1 MKRDLPTAVQLEKG
15 GGGGGHGHP
24 TRRAP
29 RLVSLSLLA
38 LILLASALLA
48 LVLDALPAEHQPAL
62 LADALCTL
70 SQPLSTLPISLALL
84 AGPLLLPLGRRQP
97 TPTATV
103 ESIGGPSSTW
113 RGSGLGC
120 HSRLGGGGGGGGAR
134 TFWRL
139 PEERKAA
146 AREEPDA
153 DELPDLL
160 TATLEQ
166 LERGLDRGLFT
177 SVQLVKAYLAR
188 IEEVNHA
195 GPKLNAVIE
204 TAPREYLLAEA
215 ARRDEERAQGKKRGY
230 LHGIP
235 ILVKDNFAT
244 NASMSLNTT
253 AGSYALLGA
262 VSPRNAR
269 IITDAVERGGAIIL
283 GKTNMSA
290 WAHAYFPGGN
300 TCGSSSGS
308 AVAASVGLAGATLGT
323 ETDGSIVCPASSNAL
338 VGFKPT
344 VGLVSRAGTI
354 PISSTQDSGGPI
366 VQTVAD
372 AARVLT
378 DVATLGGFDGGAA
391 GEPRALEG
399 VRIGILADEF
409 VNATL
414 GEFDPAVLPL

>member
-1 MKRDLPTAVQLEKG
+1 MGRPGA
-15 GGGGGHGHP
+15 
-24 TRRAP
+24 
-29 RLVSLSLLA
+29 A
-38 LILLASALLA
+38 L
-48 LVLDALPAEHQPAL
+48 
-62 LADALCTL
+62 
-70 SQPLSTLPISLALL
+70 
-84 AGPLLLPLGRRQP
+84 GP
-97 TPTATV
+97 
-103 ESIGGPSSTW
+103 
-113 RGSGLGC
+113 GC
-120 HSRLGGGGGGGGAR
+120 HSRLGGGGGGVKGVR

-215 ARRDEERAQGKKRGY
+215 ARRDEERAQGKKRGHI
-230 LHGIP
+230 HGIP

-244 NASMSLNTT
+244 NATMSMSTT

-290 WAHAYFPGGN
+290 WAQFKGYLDAQGWSPRGGYTTSAYFPGGN

-323 ETDGSIVCPASSNAL
+323 DTDGSIVCPASSNAL

-372 AARVLT
+372 AARV
-378 DVATLGGFDGGAA
+378 AMLGGFDGYDEATRHRPRHARRGADHVRA
-391 GEPRALEG
+391 IERRGGTRALEG

-414 GEFDPAVLPL
+414 GEFDPAVLPLYEH